1 MKPVCNLSL
10 FSFHCQDNFTKLMNS
25 WFGLGEGHK
34 HRMNEEKLSLVG
46 SFLLF
51 GRTWVDGESL
61 RVELSSSPSSSEYLV
76 KCLISG
82 VLS

>member
-1 MKPVCNLSL
+1 
-10 FSFHCQDNFTKLMNS
+10 MNS
-25 WFGLGEGHK
+25 WVGLGEGHK

-46 SFLLF
+46 SLLLF

-61 RVELSSSPSSSEYLV
+61 RVQLSSSPSSSKYFM

-82 VLS
+82 ALS